1 LAVSPKTD
9 SEDDSDSYAGN
20 SDEEHREESHDEESH
35 DEESHDMSMDDSAS
49 IERIAAECILND
61 ITLTD
66 VLAVLLSRDH
76 SWQVQRRVNRPNSIY
91 TLQYCQEIGT
101 TLYDMMDE
109 LDDDCFL
116 QREEC
121 VQMGIEDNDS
131 KYWRSHRQLQEIRP
145 W

>member
-1 LAVSPKTD
+1 MAVSPKTD

-20 SDEEHREESHDEESH
+20 SDEEHR
-35 DEESHDMSMDDSAS
+35 EESHDMSMDDSAS

-76 SWQVQRRVNRPNSIY
+76 SWQVQRRVNRPNSVY

-121 VQMGIEDNDS
+121 VQMG
-131 KYWRSHRQLQEIRP
+131 
-145 W
+145 